1 MVILG
6 VGTPFVHDPSAAIL
20 IDGKIIAAADEE
32 RFIREKH
39 AQDKFA
45 ANAVRFCLE
54 KAKVKPSDIDIVA
67 YPWSLGAHLGCVPL
81 YVKRCWRTRPSQA
94 LKSVT
99 QLGKAYKDALRKLNG
114 SLSGAG
120 INPRKVKKY
129 FVEHHL
135 AHASSAYHL
144 SGMKDCAIMS
154 IDGAGEFTST
164 LFAKSKNGRIEKIKE
179 IIWPDSLGLFYSTI
193 TEYLGFEVNDGEY
206 KVMGMA
212 PYGDPSKVDMSHI
225 IRYTGK
231 SFYCNDDYVWVT
243 RSRRYDKNK
252 VFSRKMVEE
261 WGPPRKG
268 DALTEPYVHIAAAAQ
283 KVLED
288 ITIKLMEDYLSDT
301 LKETGGRLCFAGG
314 VALNVK
320 LNKRILEHPLVK
332 ELFVQPA
339 ANDSGTALGAATYI
353 ANELGEKIEPMH
365 HAYLGPEYTDDEI
378 KTILDTYKIPYE
390 YHNDI
395 IETVA
400 ELLAKGE
407 IVAWFQGAMEYGPR
421 ALGNR
426 SILSNPSVKG
436 ISDQINAIIKFREK
450 WRPFCPSILK
460 EYAKEILNT
469 DHPSPYM
476 TFSFTV
482 NEKWRDKIREVVHVD
497 NTARPQIVDEKSN
510 PKFCSLLKS
519 FHKKTGLPVL
529 INTSLNRRGEPV
541 VCSPDD
547 ALNMFYGSGL
557 EYLVMGN
564 LLVKKKPQR

>member
-1 MVILG
+1 MIILG

-20 IDGKIIAAADEE
+20 VDGKVVAACDEE
-32 RFIREKH
+32 RLIRKKH
-39 AQDKFA
+39 AMGYLPIK
-45 ANAVRFCLE
+45 AVRFCLN
-54 KAKVKPSDIDIVA
+54 KAGLKPSDIDAVA
-67 YPWSLGAHLGCVPL
+67 FPWSHDIYKEKKREYFWRCLKPRTSHAIKALMREKSRLRGKEEKLDTILNKCGIPKDR
-81 YVKRCWRTRPSQA
+81 VK
-94 LKSVT
+94 
-99 QLGKAYKDALRKLNG
+99 
-114 SLSGAG
+114 
-120 INPRKVKKY
+120 IY
-129 FVEHHL
+129 FIEHHL

-164 LFAKSKNGRIEKIKE
+164 FFGKSEKGRIKKIKE

-212 PYGDPSKVDMSHI
+212 PYGDPGKTDISRV
-225 IRYTGK
+225 IRYTDK

-243 RSRRYDKNK
+243 RSKRYDKNK
-252 VFSRKMVEE
+252 VFSKKMVED
-261 WGPPRKG
+261 WGPPRSG
-268 DALTEPYVHIAAAAQ
+268 DGLSEPYIHIAAATQQA
-283 KVLED
+283 LED
-288 ITIKLMEDYLSDT
+288 ITVQLMEDYLTDT
-301 LKETGGRLCFAGG
+301 LKETNGRLCFAGG

-339 ANDSGTALGAATYI
+339 ANDSGTALGAATYV
-353 ANELGEKIEPMH
+353 ANQLGERIMPME
-365 HAYLGPEYTDDEI
+365 HAYLGPEYSNDEI
-378 KTILDTYKIPYE
+378 KTTLDTYKIPYE

-395 IETVA
+395 LEVA
-400 ELLAKGE
+400 SDLLAKGE

-426 SILSNPSVKG
+426 SILANPSLKG
-436 ISDQINAIIKFREK
+436 ISDKINLIIKFREK

-460 EYAKEILNT
+460 EYAKEIIGT

-476 TFSFTV
+476 TFCFEVSPI
-482 NEKWRDKIREVVHVD
+482 WRDKIKEVVHVD
-497 NTARPQIVDEKSN
+497 NTARPHVVDERSN
-510 PKFCSLLKS
+510 PKFYNLLKS

-529 INTSLNRRGEPV
+529 INTSLNRRGEPMIS
-541 VCSPDD
+541 SPDD

-557 EYLVMGN
+557 EYMTLGN
-564 LLVKKKPQR
+564 YLIKKGIK

>member
-1 MVILG
+1 VVILG